1 MSNCILWFL
10 SDGHKKNPNWQN
22 PTILTLYLSDRHQA
36 VVVDGHVS
44 SVKPITAGVP
54 QREQAWSFVIHHL
67 YQWTASTASVER
79 AEVFKCEPG
88 CKSLGRVVRVERRHL
103 WADFESEE
111 LENSLG
117 RKARKSGSPRVRESG
132 ESGESGMAGRPWCRV
147 DIH

>member
-1 MSNCILWFL
+1 M
-10 SDGHKKNPNWQN
+10 
-22 PTILTLYLSDRHQA
+22 
-36 VVVDGHVS
+36 
-44 SVKPITAGVP
+44 
-54 QREQAWSFVIHHL
+54 
-67 YQWTASTASVER
+67 
-79 AEVFKCEPG
+79 FKCEPG